1 MNKISQYLTEH
12 ERSQAWLARK
22 LGVSQPKVFQWCQ
35 LTDSELLQRVSVAE
49 SIELNKIGINIKE
62 TVQ

>member
-1 MNKISQYLTEH
+1 MNKISRNITEN

-49 SIELNKIGINIKE
+49 NMELNKIGINIKE
-62 TVQ
+62 IIQ